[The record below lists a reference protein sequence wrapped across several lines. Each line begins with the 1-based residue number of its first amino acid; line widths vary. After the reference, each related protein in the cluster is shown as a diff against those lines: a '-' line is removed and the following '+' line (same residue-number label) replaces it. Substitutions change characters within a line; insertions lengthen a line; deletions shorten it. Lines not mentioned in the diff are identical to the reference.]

1 MAESLSATCERL
13 DANQNVVRGKLLDH
27 GAAPHQNDPANDA
40 SYFVKLQTSQGER
53 TIWGK
58 ELKQLMEQTPFQV
71 GDRIRLQD
79 HGMERV
85 EVDRRSADS
94 NVVELKPAEHR
105 IWTVRPDGPAIEQA
119 TVSSKAEQVQPRQA
133 EPLRLVPES
142 PALSSIIRGEL
153 LEHGAAPYQHDPSKD
168 TSYFVKLQTPDQG
181 ERTLW
186 GKDFEQLMQQ
196 GQFKPGEQI
205 RLQDHG
211 TQAVDVVH
219 QNADGSADT
228 KVAQRRTWTV
238 EREEVA
244 IDHQR
249 PTPATSADPVLSE
262 RKLPDSTVA
271 ELAQQFGGPVQRES
285 LVSSTS
291 ARDTRDTRLS
301 GDKILTVAGALREA
315 GFDREADVFAEAVF
329 KPERWPDALANL
341 RALAKNPAQACP
353 DAPMPAKEVAHRMY
367 ESVERDLYKTG
378 VDYQTVADAGR
389 ALEPSRGRDR
399 DMEP

>member
-1 MAESLSATCERL
+1 M
-13 DANQNVVRGKLLDH
+13 
-27 GAAPHQNDPANDA
+27 
-40 SYFVKLQTSQGER
+40 
-53 TIWGK
+53 
-58 ELKQLMEQTPFQV
+58 
-71 GDRIRLQD
+71 
-79 HGMERV
+79 
-85 EVDRRSADS
+85 
-94 NVVELKPAEHR
+94 
-105 IWTVRPDGPAIEQA
+105 
-119 TVSSKAEQVQPRQA
+119 
-133 EPLRLVPES
+133 PES